1 MESYKSYD
9 EMNKLMQY
17 YFAVQDK
24 LLAFAW
30 SLFDNSLLNGKVLMF
45 HHVTDD
51 SNIIEPNCVC
61 RINKFKETITQI
73 LEDGIEV
80 VNPSTALSYIKN
92 KHDKPFILIT
102 FDDVP
107 FDALENAVPILRK
120 YNLPYTFFISPSFMK
135 KNKYLSE
142 EDVKELANDP
152 LCTIGA
158 HTMTH
163 PMLRKV
169 NNAKEEIEQSKF
181 ILENIIGRKVEFLAY
196 PYGKHSSI
204 SFKIR
209 QYAKEAGFK
218 AAFGTIPGII
228 NRLSSMY
235 LFYLPR
241 IVI

>member
-1 MESYKSYD
+1 
-9 EMNKLMQY
+9 MNKLKQY
-17 YFAVQDK
+17 FFAVQDK

-30 SLFDNSLLNGKVLMF
+30 SLFDNSPLNGKVLMF

-51 SNIIEPNCVC
+51 PNIIEPNCVC
-61 RINKFKETITQI
+61 GINKFKETITQL

-80 VNPSTALSYIKN
+80 VNPTTALSYIKN
-92 KHDKPFILIT
+92 KHDRPFVLIT

-120 YNLPYTFFISPSFMK
+120 QKLPYTFFISPSFMN
-135 KNKYLSE
+135 NKEYLSE
-142 EDVKELANDP
+142 EDVKELAKDP

-169 NNAKEEIEQSKF
+169 NNPKEEIEQSKLL
-181 ILENIIGRKVEFLAY
+181 LENIIGRKVEFMAY

-204 SFKIR
+204 SLKIR
-209 QYAKEAGFK
+209 KYAKEVGFK
-218 AAFGTIPGII
+218 AAFGTIHGKI

>member
-1 MESYKSYD
+1 
-9 EMNKLMQY
+9 MNKLRQY
-17 YFAVQDK
+17 FFSIQDK
-24 LLAFAW
+24 FLSFIW
-30 SLFDNSLLNGKVLMF
+30 SLFDNSTLNGKVLMF

-51 SNIIEPNCVC
+51 PTIIEPNCVC
-61 RINKFKETITQI
+61 GIKKFKETITQL
-73 LEDGIEV
+73 LEDGTEI
-80 VNPSTALSYIKN
+80 VNPTTALNYIKN
-92 KHDKPFILIT
+92 KHNKGFVLIT

-107 FDALENAVPILRK
+107 FDALKNAVPILRK
-120 YNLPYTFFISPSFMK
+120 YNLPYTFFISPSFL
-135 KNKYLSE
+135 KNKDYLSE
-142 EDVKELANDP
+142 KDVKELAKDP

-181 ILENIIGRKVEFLAY
+181 LLESIIGRKVEFMAY

-204 SFKIR
+204 SVRIR
-209 QYAKEAGFK
+209 QYAKKAGFK
-218 AAFGTIPGII
+218 AAFGTIPGKI

-241 IVI
+241 VVI